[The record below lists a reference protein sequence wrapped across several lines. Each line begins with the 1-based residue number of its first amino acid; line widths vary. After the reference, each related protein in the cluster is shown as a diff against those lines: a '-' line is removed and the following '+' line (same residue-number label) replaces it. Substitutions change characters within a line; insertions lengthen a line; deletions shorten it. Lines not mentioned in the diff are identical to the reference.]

1 MKIFPLH
8 VKRLAGLCFILIR
21 ICCSIEGT
29 IQLLTDWFTQHDDGG
44 THFDTYKDF
53 GHGDQRS
60 QASLEDLC
68 RSHLVSLHFYHF
80 LTKSN
85 LVHDNSTYTHIRVFV
100 SGSLGEISL
109 LGKVID
115 FSTCPK
121 FFRDLPPNICGTC
134 TLFRK

>member
-29 IQLLTDWFTQHDDGG
+29 IQLLTDWFTQHDDGA
-44 THFDTYKDF
+44 TCFDTCKDF
-53 GHGDQRS
+53 GHGDQSS

-68 RSHLVSLHFYHF
+68 RSHLVSLNFNRF
-80 LTKSN
+80 LTKFTQSMEI
-85 LVHDNSTYTHIRVFV
+85 VHALLYSQIYFK
-100 SGSLGEISL
+100 GLGGISL
-109 LGKVID
+109 QPLVFD

-121 FFRDLPPNICGTC
+121 
-134 TLFRK
+134 LFL